1 MRQAN
6 YESNIVVVTDGA
18 GSPRN
23 GLYENYTDEQMKAVR
38 IEETK
43 NAAMLGLSSKQVKN
57 KNDTEIVKELVGIL
71 KETKPQY
78 VYLLSHIFMDTIF

>member
-38 IEETK
+38 IEEPK

-78 VYLLSHIFMDTIF
+78 VYLPLFCIYHVG